1 LRHRRARRRPSGSL
15 AFRGVGLL
23 LNAGDGLPKASAT
36 LVVEARDLDTD
47 ERSRATF
54 AVPAVSTSDEE
65 RAQLAEAAAAVH
77 PSAKMRSF
85 ADGAATFLDRQHLI
99 VAFYVERP
107 AGSKNGASHRDV
119 VQERLF
125 A

>member
-1 LRHRRARRRPSGSL
+1 VSSRLNGGDVSGGAR
-15 AFRGVGLL
+15 
-23 LNAGDGLPKASAT
+23 AT

-54 AVPAVSTSDEE
+54 AVPATSSPAEQ
-65 RAQLAEAAAAVH
+65 RAQLAEATEAVH

-99 VAFYVERP
+99 VAFYADPAHATRHAER
-107 AGSKNGASHRDV
+107 ARSGA
-119 VQERLF
+119 QERLF

>member
-1 LRHRRARRRPSGSL
+1 VSFRLNGGDFSDGAR
-15 AFRGVGLL
+15 
-23 LNAGDGLPKASAT
+23 AT

-54 AVPAVSTSDEE
+54 VVPATSNPADQ
-65 RAQLAEAAAAVH
+65 RAQLVEATEAVH
-77 PSAKMRSF
+77 PYAKMRSF

-99 VAFYVERP
+99 VAFYTDP
-107 AGSKNGASHRDV
+107 LGATRLAARASRGA
-119 VQERLF
+119 QERLF

>member
-1 LRHRRARRRPSGSL
+1 MSFPLTADDVS
-15 AFRGVGLL
+15 AE
-23 LNAGDGLPKASAT
+23 ASAT

-54 AVPAVSTSDEE
+54 AVPPAPNASEQ
-65 RAQLAEAAAAVH
+65 RAQLAEATAALH

-99 VAFYVERP
+99 VAFYADLP
-107 AGSKNGASHRDV
+107 AETKHPAETNHTKRVCGAA
-119 VQERLF
+119 QERLF